1 MATIEGSVPAE
12 LLRATNNS
20 LSVSYSAYALD
31 TGAPDDWAWAYLD
44 AVEIEVPTAPVTT
57 PAPLLGL
64 ESYDPTLPDF
74 TGVQYLVVTHP
85 LFREQADR
93 IAQLKRDEGL
103 AAAVVEVDEAY
114 DRFSGGIVEPGAIR
128 ALVRHARQE
137 SRNKLK
143 YVLLVGDDTNDPRDY
158 SDSGQVSY
166 VPSLTA
172 WDGELGRIP
181 SENRYAD
188 VDGDGRPDVAIGRLP
203 VQTVEEADTLV
214 GKIATQTEVLASS
227 FGRHLFVTDNS
238 SYTDARFRAQADAAA
253 ASLPPGSYLLP
264 FADLSLG
271 ASQARAALRSGWL
284 SGAMAIHYFGHGGVN
299 IWADEQVLS
308 VTNAASVAGPGRPA
322 LLLAWACESQYYQ
335 YPWGYPWGPSIN
347 ESLLLLPQG
356 GALASF
362 GPAGITSPASQQPL
376 IDAVYRNL
384 FSGRWP
390 LGEALRRAK
399 IETLDADP
407 KWAPVV
413 VEGFNLIGDPALKL
427 PGSAPPQ

>member
-1 MATIEGSVPAE
+1 
-12 LLRATNNS
+12 
-20 LSVSYSAYALD
+20 
-31 TGAPDDWAWAYLD
+31 
-44 AVEIEVPTAPVTT
+44 
-57 PAPLLGL
+57 
-64 ESYDPTLPDF
+64 
-74 TGVQYLVVTHP
+74 
-85 LFREQADR
+85 
-93 IAQLKRDEGL
+93 
-103 AAAVVEVDEAY
+103 
-114 DRFSGGIVEPGAIR
+114 
-128 ALVRHARQE
+128 
-137 SRNKLK
+137 
-143 YVLLVGDDTNDPRDY
+143 
-158 SDSGQVSY
+158 
-166 VPSLTA
+166 
-172 WDGELGRIP
+172 
-181 SENRYAD
+181 
-188 VDGDGRPDVAIGRLP
+188 
-203 VQTVEEADTLV
+203 
-214 GKIATQTEVLASS
+214 
-227 FGRHLFVTDNS
+227 
-238 SYTDARFRAQADAAA
+238 
-253 ASLPPGSYLLP
+253 
-264 FADLSLG
+264 
-271 ASQARAALRSGWL
+271 
-284 SGAMAIHYFGHGGVN
+284 MAIHYFGHGGVN

-384 FSGRWP
+384 FSGRWT